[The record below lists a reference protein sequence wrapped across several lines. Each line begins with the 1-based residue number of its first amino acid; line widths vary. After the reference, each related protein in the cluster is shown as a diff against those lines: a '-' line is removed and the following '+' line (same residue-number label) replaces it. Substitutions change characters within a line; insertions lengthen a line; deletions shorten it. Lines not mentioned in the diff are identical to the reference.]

1 MVTWEACVAGW
12 QESLK
17 CGGTPQRAA
26 RPSNEGVNDVCVNLG
41 SCVVVARYLGSKYLW
56 AASLALLG
64 SKSCFPTPVPG
75 RAGVGALRVTLL

>member
-1 MVTWEACVAGW
+1 MMTWEACVAGW

-26 RPSNEGVNDVCVNLG
+26 RPSNEGVSDVCVNLG
-41 SCVVVARYLGSKYLW
+41 SCVVVARYLGSKYL
-56 AASLALLG
+56 ALLG
-64 SKSCFPTPVPG
+64 SKSCLPTPVPG